1 MAGSH
6 GNAAGVAVNALFS
19 RAAAVRAALLIT
31 SSTYVM
37 YAAGLVVSAL
47 IARAIGPDEFGRYSY
62 LVWLAGVLGMV
73 SNNGLTTTGIRFV
86 SESLGRDS
94 VASAQAVHGWLQ
106 RRQVACTAV
115 VGVAFLLAL
124 PFFTPAGWEHSSP
137 WTYAGIVILSMI
149 AKTHFLFDISI
160 AKGYGRFNVE
170 AYSSMAVSVL
180 NLIAVVVLILL
191 KAPLLAYLLLFA
203 LASTAYALWAMAM
216 MRRAG
221 IRASHQPIE
230 PAVRRRMTRHLGWT
244 VALTLAWV
252 LGNKSIETWLL
263 NALVSA
269 AAVGYFTIAAALTR
283 GGVDLLS
290 SGLSSV
296 LMPAMAHAYG
306 ASGQSRVNLILDY
319 SLRYFQF
326 LGLMLAGIGVFWSQ
340 LGVTL
345 IYGSEYQPVVN
356 VLRVLV
362 LVGGLTLGE
371 GALGALLS
379 TTDNQRL
386 RAGFATLSILV
397 TAVAAIALVPRF
409 GLAGA
414 VAAHAL
420 SRSIV
425 FAITLA
431 TIVRVMDVRLPW
443 QLLRRLFAAAALAA
457 FPALALQLVWPGMWG
472 GAVAG
477 MVYAVLLLAASV
489 LLHAWSADDAE
500 NLLAVLERFPRLHAR
515 LQSPLRR
522 WAAQRSGD

>member
-1 MAGSH
+1 M
-6 GNAAGVAVNALFS
+6 NALFG
-19 RAAAVRAALLIT
+19 RAAAVRAALLMT
-31 SSTYVM
+31 SSTYVL

-47 IARAIGPDEFGRYSY
+47 IARAVGPDDFGRYSY
-62 LVWLAGVLGMV
+62 LVWLAGVLGII

-94 VASAQAVHGWLQ
+94 TASAQAVHGWLR
-106 RRQVACTAV
+106 RRQAACTALV
-115 VGVAFLLAL
+115 AGAFLLAL

-180 NLIAVVVLILL
+180 NLVAVIVLMLL
-191 KAPLLAYLLLFA
+191 DAPLLAYLMLFA
-203 LASTAYALWAMAM
+203 LASTAYALWATAM

-221 IRASHQPIE
+221 IRASHAPIE
-230 PAVRRRMTRHLGWT
+230 PELRRRMTRHLGWT
-244 VALTLAWV
+244 IALALAWM

-263 NALVSA
+263 NALVGA

-306 ASGQSRVNLILDY
+306 ARGQPQVNLILGY

-326 LGLMLAGIGVFWSQ
+326 LGLMLAGVGVCWSQ

-345 IYGSEYQPVVN
+345 MYGSEYQPVVN

-386 RAGFATLSILV
+386 RAGFAALSIVV

-420 SRSIV
+420 SRSLV
-425 FAITLA
+425 FAVTLA
-431 TIVRVMDVRLPW
+431 TIVRLMDVRLPW
-443 QLLRRLFAAAALAA
+443 QSLRRLFAAAMLAA
-457 FPALALQLVWPGMWG
+457 MPALALQLAWPGMWA
-472 GAVAG
+472 GAAAG
-477 MVYAVLLLAASV
+477 LVYATALLSATVLLR
-489 LLHAWSADDAE
+489 AWRADDAE
-500 NLLAVLERFPRLHAR
+500 HLIAVLERFPRLQAR
-515 LQSPLRR
+515 LQAPLRR
-522 WAAQRSGD
+522 WAAQRSVD

>member
-1 MAGSH
+1 M
-6 GNAAGVAVNALFS
+6 NALFG
-19 RAAAVRAALLIT
+19 RAAAVRAALLMT

-47 IARAIGPDEFGRYSY
+47 IARAVGPDEFGRYSY
-62 LVWLAGVLGMV
+62 LVWLAGVLGMI

-94 VASAQAVHGWLQ
+94 VASAQAIHGWLQ
-106 RRQVACTAV
+106 RRQVACTAL
-115 VGVAFLLAL
+115 VGGAFLLAL
-124 PFFTPAGWEHSSP
+124 PFFTPAGWDHSSP
-137 WTYAGIVILSMI
+137 WIYAGIVIVSMV

-180 NLIAVVVLILL
+180 NLAAVVVLMLL
-191 KAPLLAYLLLFA
+191 RAPLLAYLALFA
-203 LASTAYALWAMAM
+203 LASTAYALWATAM

-221 IRASHQPIE
+221 IRASHEPIE
-230 PAVRRRMTRHLGWT
+230 PQLRRRMTRHLGWT

-263 NALVSA
+263 NALVGA

-296 LMPAMAHAYG
+296 LMPAMAHAFG
-306 ASGQSRVNLILDY
+306 ASGQPRVNLILGY

-326 LGLMLAGIGVFWSQ
+326 LGLMLAGVGVFWSQ

-345 IYGSEYQPVVN
+345 MYGSEYQPVVN

-414 VAAHAL
+414 VAAHAM
-420 SRSIV
+420 SRSVV
-425 FAITLA
+425 FVITLA
-431 TIVRVMDVRLPW
+431 TVVRLMEVRLPW
-443 QLLRRLFAAAALAA
+443 QLLRRLFAAAVLAA
-457 FPALALQLVWPGMWG
+457 LPALGVQLAWPGMWG
-472 GAVAG
+472 GAAAG
-477 MVYAVLLLAASV
+477 LTYAAVLLSATV
-489 LLHAWSADDAE
+489 LLHAWSAEDAE
-500 NLLAVLERFPRLHAR
+500 HLLAVLQRFPGLHDR
-515 LQSPLRR
+515 LQGPLRR
-522 WAAQRSGD
+522 WAANQSAD